1 MTGMR
6 RRIIGLMAG
15 LVWLAACTSPAWRK
29 PIRCRTLAGQSRRN
43 ISRWTIKAFGS
54 MPLLLSRWRGML
66 IGRKPAWG
74 KVIVNGFGSRTI
86 SGSGRS

>member
-15 LVWLAACTSPAWRK
+15 LVWLAACTSPSLAQ
-29 PIRCRTLAGQSRRN
+29 TNAVSHLAGQSRRE

-54 MPLLLSRWRGML
+54 MPLL
-66 IGRKPAWG
+66 
-74 KVIVNGFGSRTI
+74 
-86 SGSGRS
+86 